1 MAKRDSYCRLIDNEG
16 NGYYVAIPFDVNMD
30 SIDDILISMH
40 HGIVKLQ
47 GYKLVTEGVYRYP
60 DTLEADSKQF
70 TFHRKIEVFKVF
82 PGLDPK
88 DFSEAIQELLD
99 RARQQRINKI
109 EIKTIEHKPIKKDS
123 RGSYIDASV
132 NCHACGIEIRG
143 RKPVSFSDG
152 RPSRVQM
159 FVADDPRVTRY
170 APGSKHK
177 LCADCSVTS
186 IPVPEHLK
194 PAVVES
200 VVEPVIPVPAALPV
214 KPSETVS
221 VKSKVIVS
229 DEMKSDLKELLALS
243 KHDSN
248 VSLEY
253 FKGMVYGV
261 IKSLL
266 K

>member
-1 MAKRDSYCRLIDNEG
+1 MAKREAYRRLMDKAG
-16 NGYYVAIPFDVNMD
+16 NSYYVAIPFDVNLD
-30 SIDDILISMH
+30 SIEDILLGMH
-40 HGIVKLQ
+40 QGIVKLQ
-47 GYKLVTEGVYRYP
+47 GYKLASEGVFRLP
-60 DTLEADSKQF
+60 DTIETDGRAF
-70 TFHRKIEVFKVF
+70 TFHKKVDVFHEC
-82 PGLDPK
+82 PDLDPT
-88 DFSEAIQELLD
+88 DFSEAVQHLLD
-99 RARQQRINKI
+99 KAREQRINRI
-109 EIKTIEHKPIKKDS
+109 EVTTIEGKPIKKDS
-123 RGSYIDASV
+123 RGTYIEASV
-132 NCHACGIEIRG
+132 KCHACGVEIKG
-143 RKPVSFSDG
+143 RKPVSYSDG

-159 FVADDPRVTRY
+159 FVADDPKVTRY

-194 PAVVES
+194 PAPIEEVAEEVIAAP
-200 VVEPVIPVPAALPV
+200 VKAPEPV
-214 KPSETVS
+214 SEAG
-221 VKSKVIVS
+221 KVIVS
-229 DEMKSDLKELLALS
+229 SDMESDLRELLALS

>member
-1 MAKRDSYCRLIDNEG
+1 MAKREAYRRLMDREG
-16 NGYYVAIPFDVNMD
+16 NAYYVAIPFDVNID
-30 SIDDILISMH
+30 SMEDILLGMH
-40 HGIVKLQ
+40 QGIVKLQ
-47 GYKLVTEGVYRYP
+47 GYKLASEGVYRLP
-60 DTLEADSKQF
+60 DTIETDGRAF
-70 TFHRKIEVFKVF
+70 TFHKKVDVFQEA

-88 DFSEAIQELLD
+88 DFSEAIQELLE
-99 RARQQRINKI
+99 RARNQRINRI
-109 EIKTIEHKPIKKDS
+109 EVTTIEGKPIKKDS
-123 RGSYIDASV
+123 RGTYIEAV
-132 NCHACGIEIRG
+132 VKCHACGKTITG
-143 RKPVSFSDG
+143 RKPVSYSDG

-159 FVADDPRVTRY
+159 FVADDPKVTRY

-186 IPVPEHLK
+186 IPVPDHLK
-194 PAVVES
+194 LAPVEVVKEE
-200 VVEPVIPVPAALPV
+200 VVSAPEKAQ
-214 KPSETVS
+214 ETVS
-221 VKSKVIVS
+221 KPTKVIIS
-229 DEMKSDLKELLALS
+229 PDMESDLRELLALS

>member
-1 MAKRDSYCRLIDNEG
+1 MAKREAYRRLMDKEG
-16 NGYYVAIPFDVNMD
+16 NAYYVSIPFDVNMD
-30 SIDDILISMH
+30 SIEDILLGMH
-40 HGIVKLQ
+40 QGIVKLQ
-47 GYKLVTEGVYRYP
+47 GYKLASEGIYRLP
-60 DTLEADSKQF
+60 DTIETDGKQF
-70 TFHRKIEVFKVF
+70 TFHKKVNVYEEF

-99 RARQQRINKI
+99 RARDQRINRI
-109 EIKTIEHKPIKKDS
+109 EVTTMEGKPIKKDE
-123 RGSYIDASV
+123 RGTYIEATV
-132 NCHACGIEIRG
+132 KCHACGKNIIG
-143 RKPVSFSDG
+143 RKPVSYSDG

-159 FVADDPRVTRY
+159 FVADDPKVTRY

-186 IPVPEHLK
+186 IPVPEHMK
-194 PAVVES
+194 PAPITAAEEVIAAPVKAP
-200 VVEPVIPVPAALPV
+200 EPVLEKKGKLI
-214 KPSETVS
+214 ST
-221 VKSKVIVS
+221 
-229 DEMKSDLKELLALS
+229 EMESDLRELLALS

>member
-1 MAKRDSYCRLIDNEG
+1 MAKREAYRRLMDKEG
-16 NGYYVAIPFDVNMD
+16 NAYYVSIPFDVNMD
-30 SIDDILISMH
+30 SMEDILLGMH
-40 HGIVKLQ
+40 QGIVKLQ
-47 GYKLVTEGVYRYP
+47 GYKLVSEGIYRLP
-60 DTLEADSKQF
+60 DTIETDGKQF
-70 TFHRKIEVFKVF
+70 TFHKKVDVYNEF

-99 RARQQRINKI
+99 RARDQRINRI
-109 EIKTIEHKPIKKDS
+109 EVTTMEGKPIKKDE
-123 RGSYIDASV
+123 RGTYIEATV
-132 NCHACGIEIRG
+132 KCHACGKNIIG
-143 RKPVSFSDG
+143 RKPVSYSDG

-159 FVADDPRVTRY
+159 FVADDPKVTRY

-194 PAVVES
+194 PAPIEVVAKETPKE
-200 VVEPVIPVPAALPV
+200 VVAAPV
-214 KPSETVS
+214 KPVETVS
-221 VKSKVIVS
+221 VSTRINLS
-229 DEMKSDLKELLALS
+229 PDMENDLNELLAMA
-243 KHDSN
+243 KHDST

>member
-1 MAKRDSYCRLIDNEG
+1 MAKREAYRRLMDKEG
-16 NGYYVAIPFDVNMD
+16 NAYYVSIPFDVNMD
-30 SIDDILISMH
+30 SMEDILLGMH
-40 HGIVKLQ
+40 QGIVKLQ
-47 GYKLVTEGVYRYP
+47 GYKLASEGVYRLP
-60 DTLEADSKQF
+60 DTIETDGKQF
-70 TFHRKIEVFKVF
+70 TFHKKVDVYNEF

-99 RARQQRINKI
+99 RARDQRINRI
-109 EIKTIEHKPIKKDS
+109 EVTTMEGKPIKKDE
-123 RGSYIDASV
+123 RGTYIEAAV
-132 NCHACGIEIRG
+132 KCHACGKNIIG
-143 RKPVSFSDG
+143 RKPVSYSDG

-159 FVADDPRVTRY
+159 FVADDPKVTRY

-186 IPVPEHLK
+186 IPVPEHMK
-194 PAVVES
+194 PTPVAVAEEVIAAP
-200 VVEPVIPVPAALPV
+200 VKAPEPVLEKKGKLI
-214 KPSETVS
+214 ST
-221 VKSKVIVS
+221 
-229 DEMKSDLKELLALS
+229 EMESDLRELLALS